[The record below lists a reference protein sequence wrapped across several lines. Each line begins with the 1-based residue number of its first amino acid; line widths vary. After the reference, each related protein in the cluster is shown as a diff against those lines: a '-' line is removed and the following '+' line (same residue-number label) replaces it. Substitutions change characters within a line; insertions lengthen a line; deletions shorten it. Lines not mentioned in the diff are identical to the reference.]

1 MQRWERNESKEGPG
15 WKSSLYAR
23 QSSLDFIFLSPDQLC
38 IVEVKLSVV
47 TQESLDDKR
56 LSGFASSC
64 PGMRSVAG
72 AEKMARGRKDVSGLM

>member
-1 MQRWERNESKEGPG
+1 M
-15 WKSSLYAR
+15 
-23 QSSLDFIFLSPDQLC
+23 
-38 IVEVKLSVV
+38 EVKLSVV

-72 AEKMARGRKDVSGLM
+72 AEKMARGRRDVSGLM